1 MFAFLGVF
9 VAAAYHVVS
18 ASASI
23 LAPLLGGLAAAAAI
37 VLVTVA
43 VRLILMPLSYRAM
56 RGMDA
61 QARVA
66 PQVQALQRKHAGH
79 PDRLQRELTAL
90 YQAEGTSMFAGCLPL
105 LAQWPVLS
113 VMTLLFRSPKV
124 GGTANSLLTH
134 DLFGASLGSHW
145 LGGAGPLSA
154 QGAVFAGLFL
164 LLAGVGWLSARMA
177 PRLSTPGLAGAAA
190 AAAPGR
196 PAQAPGRAS
205 TSADQ
210 ASRISAGL
218 ARFAPFATVILAAFL
233 PLAAGLYLLTT
244 TAWTLGERNL
254 LRRAVGDGRAAAEPT
269 PGAETRGGRRRPAP
283 ATGRPPGTPDRG
295 RERNAEKA
303 LARGGPHRLLLPWVN
318 VPLVRA
324 DRGDHP
330 GPGHV
335 LAARCP

>member
-1 MFAFLGVF
+1 MRPSPAVIHCFRPAGGLPTMLSFLGVF

-18 ASASI
+18 AFASI

-43 VRLILMPLSYRAM
+43 VRLLLMPLSYRAM

-66 PQVQALQRKHAGH
+66 PKVQALQRKHAGH
-79 PDRLQRELTAL
+79 PDRLQRELAAL

-113 VMTLLFRSPKV
+113 VLTLLFRSPTV
-124 GGTANSLLTH
+124 GGSTNSLLTH
-134 DLFGASLGSHW
+134 DLFGAPLGGHW

-177 PRLSTPGLAGAAA
+177 PRLGTPGLAAAA
-190 AAAPGR
+190 AKPDR
-196 PAQAPGRAS
+196 PAQAPGRAG
-205 TSADQ
+205 TSPGR
-210 ASRISAGL
+210 ASWISAGL
-218 ARFAPFATVILAAFL
+218 AGFL

-244 TAWTLGERNL
+244 TAWTLGERIL
-254 LRRAVGDGRAAAEPT
+254 QRKTLARSGLRR
-269 PGAETRGGRRRPAP
+269 
-283 ATGRPPGTPDRG
+283 
-295 RERNAEKA
+295 
-303 LARGGPHRLLLPWVN
+303 
-318 VPLVRA
+318 
-324 DRGDHP
+324 
-330 GPGHV
+330 
-335 LAARCP
+335 